1 MIPVPL
7 CLTCL
12 DRIFY
17 PGFFTAL
24 GLFLAH
30 SFRYILIENLPSQP
44 TQKKGISCSC
54 NP

>member
-12 DRIFY
+12 DRNFDS
-17 PGFFTAL
+17 GFLTTL

-30 SFRYILIENLPSQP
+30 SFRYILSENLESQP
-44 TQKKGISCSC
+44 ILKKGTSCAC
-54 NP
+54 NR